1 MAGVIEYK
9 ERNNGLDIYN
19 ININSRIPSKNITE
33 AQTSYTR
40 GLLTS
45 MPAIQRKMPNIMQ
58 NDANAAAVAAEN
70 ALKTMGRW
78 NSKNGP
84 RAAADARVKYWEKHM
99 PLGSPQ
105 WKRNALKNSR
115 NALAS
120 LTPRKSIWP
129 FGGKHRKT
137 NKRRTNKRRTNKRR
151 TNTRRTN
158 HTKRNR
164 N

>member
-9 ERNNGLDIYN
+9 EGNNGLDIYN
-19 ININSRIPSKNITE
+19 ININSRNSSKNVTD
-33 AQTSYTR
+33 AQNSYTR

-45 MPAIQRKMPNIMQ
+45 MPAIQRNMPTIMKKE
-58 NDANAAAVAAEN
+58 ANTAAAAAER
-70 ALKTMGRW
+70 ALRTMGRW

-84 RAAADARVKYWEKHM
+84 RAAAEARVRYWTNKT

-105 WKRNALKNSR
+105 WKLNALKNSR
-115 NALAS
+115 NAL
-120 LTPRKSIWP
+120 TPRKRIWP
-129 FGGKHRKT
+129 FGGKHRRT

-151 TNTRRTN
+151 TNKRR